1 MIFQDKQ
8 SSFCCDVAL
17 EAGWSAGY
25 QTETTA
31 HSLFHPSSGNMTLQE
46 KNSPSPRAFPRLQE
60 SPHHIKTRFSCNVSA
75 ITTAIRSPP
84 QAEPCRAKHTN
95 TLRCEGK

>member
-1 MIFQDKQ
+1 MIFQDKK
-8 SSFCCDVAL
+8 SPFCCDVAL
-17 EAGWSAGY
+17 EAGWSLDIRLK
-25 QTETTA
+25 TTA
-31 HSLFHPSSGNMTLQE
+31 HSLFHPNSGNRTFQDISLGT
-46 KNSPSPRAFPRLQE
+46 KTFPGLEE
-60 SPHHIKTRFSCNVSA
+60 SPYHDKTRFPCNVSS